1 MFFFVCFFFSFIA
14 CGSVLAPVLGLMA
27 SICTNFMVFFKYLLF
42 LILCIF
48 NTQPLDLYVNKWG
61 ISLTNFLIILS
72 RNTFLMPLLVFILS
86 ILFPLSMICY
96 SKSVLIRTFSSKMF
110 LMSFL
115 STFLV
120 NLVKNMNYMSKWHLF
135 STSFSVASF
144 NSAHLSELCVTV
156 CWYHFNTKI

>member
-1 MFFFVCFFFSFIA
+1 MFCFFWGFFSFIA

-120 NLVKNMNYMSKWHLF
+120 KNMNYMSKWHLF

-156 CWYHFNTKI
+156 C

>member
-1 MFFFVCFFFSFIA
+1 
-14 CGSVLAPVLGLMA
+14 
-27 SICTNFMVFFKYLLF
+27 
-42 LILCIF
+42 
-48 NTQPLDLYVNKWG
+48 
-61 ISLTNFLIILS
+61 
-72 RNTFLMPLLVFILS
+72 MPLLVFILS
-86 ILFPLSMICY
+86 IPFPLSMICY

-156 CWYHFNTKI
+156 C